1 MNNNRVLLP
10 FASLRRVIALGI
22 TLIIGVSIAALTLLP
37 IDLPPN
43 SVPGSDKVHHLIAF
57 AAFTFP
63 CALIY
68 RRAVR
73 WVLPFALIFGV
84 LIELIQPY
92 VGRHGEITDFYA
104 DALGALLGLVMG
116 LIANVL
122 IMQPFGRRYI
132 ARHVV
137 PSDKGYSAN
146 PDAKSPS
153 PAP

>member
-1 MNNNRVLLP
+1 MNNNHFLLS
-10 FASLRRVIALGI
+10 FVSLRRVIALGV

-73 WVLPFALIFGV
+73 WILPFALIFGV

-132 ARHVV
+132 ACHVV

-146 PDAKSPS
+146 PDA
-153 PAP
+153 

>member
-1 MNNNRVLLP
+1 MNNNHFLLS
-10 FASLRRVIALGI
+10 FVSLRRVIALGV
-22 TLIIGVSIAALTLLP
+22 TLIIGVCIVALTLLP
-37 IDLPPN
+37 IYLPPN

-73 WVLPFALIFGV
+73 WILPFALIFGV

-92 VGRHGEITDFYA
+92 VGRHEEITDFYA
-104 DALGALLGLVMG
+104 DALGVLLGLLMG

-146 PDAKSPS
+146 PDA
-153 PAP
+153 